1 MNADFGGYATKAGL
15 KCSDGRTILPNAFES
30 DDGAKVPLVW
40 QHGHSEPSNV
50 LGHAVLE
57 NRSDGVY
64 AHGFFNETPTAANAK
79 TLVKHGDI
87 VALSIY
93 ANSLVEKSKNVMHG
107 KIREV
112 SLVLSGANPG
122 ALIDTVNIRH
132 SDGEYEE
139 LEDAAVIYTGETI
152 SHSEES
158 EESVKTENE
167 TKKPPLKDDEKTV
180 KDGEKTVKD
189 IFDSM
194 TEEQKNVV
202 YYMIGAAA
210 SPEGE
215 GSKEDDADEEKSA
228 EHKNNDDHIEH
239 QEGAD
244 MTRNVFESN
253 DNGGNGVTLTHSQV
267 SSIMHDAEKIG
278 SLRDAVM
285 LHAQNY
291 GIENIDLLFPDA
303 KAVRNE
309 PDLVKRRTEWVN
321 TVLSGT
327 HKSPFSRIKSLSADL
342 THDDARAKGYI
353 KGNMKKDEFFG
364 LAKRETGPKTIY
376 KKQKLDRDDIIDITD
391 LDVVAWLK
399 AEMRIM
405 LDEEIA
411 RAILVGD
418 GREVDDPDKIDETK
432 IRPIAKDDEFYTH
445 RVELPTTAHGSGL
458 VEHVLRS
465 RRYYKGSGNPT
476 FFTTEDVLTD
486 LLLVKDKIGRRL
498 YETEESLK
506 AALRVSK
513 IEVVDVM
520 EDLPGLLGVMVNL
533 SDYTNG
539 SDRGGEVSMFDD
551 FDIDFNQYKYLLEAR
566 LSGALTK
573 PKTALA
579 FWRNDGTEVIPT
591 QPSFNSSTN
600 VLTIPT
606 VTGVDYVIEGTYT
619 GDPSTGSVTITG
631 DVIVEAIAEEGYY
644 LKANIIKD
652 WAYTYNAEA

>member
-1 MNADFGGYATKAGL
+1 M
-15 KCSDGRTILPNAFES
+15 
-30 DDGAKVPLVW
+30 
-40 QHGHSEPSNV
+40 
-50 LGHAVLE
+50 
-57 NRSDGVY
+57 
-64 AHGFFNETPTAANAK
+64 
-79 TLVKHGDI
+79 VKHGDI